1 MIVHRSASDKLAV
14 VHSSCLFG
22 TESYSGQRER
32 KSVWQGFQYKSKIC
46 ELVSGKLSKCL
57 YIHSYTHLITSSAL
71 NECLLVH
78 NFQNNCST
86 ECHCVTQKSVEVW
99 LHNKCHKIYLSGP
112 LGMFCL
118 YVILTI
124 SYLRAQTIET
134 SSLPTDSSQPLFK
147 QIEIFSGI
155 LTVYFNCKYFPYYT
169 RELLVRVAE
178 TIIARQNNW
187 CCKEKAYNFC
197 IIYET

>member
-1 MIVHRSASDKLAV
+1 MQGSVHITELWSTLISVIIYPSTGDKLAV
-14 VHSSCLFG
+14 VHWSCLFG
-22 TESYSGQRER
+22 AESYSGQRER
-32 KSVWQGFQYKSKIC
+32 KSVWQGFQSKIC

-86 ECHCVTQKSVEVW
+86 ECHCVTQKSIEVW
-99 LHNKCHKIYLSGP
+99 LHNACHKIYLSGP
-112 LGMFCL
+112 FGIFCL

-134 SSLPTDSSQPLFK
+134 SSLPTDSLRPLFK

-155 LTVYFNCKYFPYYT
+155 LTVYINCKYFS
-169 RELLVRVAE
+169 
-178 TIIARQNNW
+178 
-187 CCKEKAYNFC
+187 
-197 IIYET
+197 